1 MFAISSYLLHEYLL
15 DAYYVHSDKCC
26 VRVVVN
32 EAVHKRFIFPSR
44 PRVGLYFFVPLN

>member
-1 MFAISSYLLHEYLL
+1 MFAASYLFHEYLL
-15 DAYYVHSDKCC
+15 DAYCVHSGNCY
-26 VRVVVN
+26 VSVVVS